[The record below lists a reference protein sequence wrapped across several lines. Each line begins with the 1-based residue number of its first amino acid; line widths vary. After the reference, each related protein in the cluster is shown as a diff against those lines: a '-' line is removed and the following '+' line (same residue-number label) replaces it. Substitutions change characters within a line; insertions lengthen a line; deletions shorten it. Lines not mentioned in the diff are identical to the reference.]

1 MVDSSVLWAIKV
13 LAAMTSLMMI
23 CSPSISIY
31 RIHKKKDVGVASV
44 IPLVS
49 LLANSHMWML
59 YGYMV
64 ENWFPIFWIFVFGDV
79 VALTFLAVYWRYT
92 TERRYVGPE
101 PHQVGSTLG
110 FISDAVAVCLYGA
123 PMEKLFHVLKYRSAV
138 FINVHM
144 VIAGLSN
151 NCTWITYGILS
162 TNWFIISPN
171 ILFISLNSFT
181 LVLYMV
187 FNPKT
192 HPLPNNFVP
201 EGTES
206 AISIELTPKESFSRK
221 VNSELPSP
229 AFEAMQSPL
238 QTLPWATASVFLSN
252 PEGRGCGVRHPLG
265 ANSHMWML
273 YGYMIKNCFPV
284 SWVFLFG
291 DAPACS
297 TCWRYTPE
305 RRHVSDSSRPGRHGR
320 CHALHYH

>member
-1 MVDSSVLWAIKV
+1 
-13 LAAMTSLMMI
+13 MTSLMMI

-92 TERRYVGPE
+92 TERRYVGCVVAVVFSILAVATIYAVVGGFGHTGQSR
-101 PHQVGSTLG
+101 HQVGSTLG

-238 QTLPWATASVFLSN
+238 QTLPWTWMWRPSS
-252 PEGRGCGVRHPLG
+252 PWY
-265 ANSHMWML
+265 MWML